1 MSKMIE
7 ITIPGRVKMVIE
19 NIVFD
24 FNGTLAVDGKVS
36 ETIREKIM
44 EINEF
49 LNVFILTADIYGS
62 VYKQCKNLGVSI
74 KTFARENTGIEKRKI
89 VEQIGYLNTITI
101 GNGVNDIPMMKD
113 SILSIGVIGKEGACG
128 KLLTSS
134 DIIANDIMDVF
145 DMINNKDRIS
155 ATLRG

>member
-1 MSKMIE
+1 MIE

-74 KTFARENTGIEKRKI
+74 KTFPQENTGIEKRKI
-89 VEQIGYLNTITI
+89 VEQLGNQNTITI
-101 GNGVNDIPMMKD
+101 GNGVNDILMMKD
-113 SILSIGVIGKEGACG
+113 SILSIGVIGKEGASG

-134 DIIANDIMDVF
+134 DIIVNDIMDVF

-155 ATLRG
+155 ATLRS